1 MSQEKDILG
10 EAGKHW
16 DEQFEKLRTGTVTRV
31 RWWEDD
37 TTKRHINGILGHPN
51 VTELHGAFHE
61 EIAKRLA
68 RKSGLRAI
76 SVGCA
81 AGTKEMSLMPM
92 TGISKFD
99 LFDISPAN
107 IQFGKEEAARQ
118 GILDRVNLRVGNALD
133 LNIGDSYDLVYW
145 NNALHHMPS
154 VSDAIRWSR
163 ERLKPGGLLA
173 MDDFVGPNRF
183 QWTNENLSWATKVRQ
198 SLPNRFLRN
207 PYAPE
212 HQVPREIVRPTPE
225 EVVAIDPSEAMDSE
239 RIVSSL
245 LEAFSDCEIIPTGGA
260 LYHLALN
267 DIFCNFQS
275 EDDLVLLRQILMLD
289 QALADHG
296 TTQYAVA
303 FATNT

>member
-1 MSQEKDILG
+1 MSTKKDILG

-31 RWWEDD
+31 RWWEDE
-37 TTKRHINGILGHPN
+37 TTKRHINGILGHPD
-51 VTELHGAFHE
+51 VADLHGAFHK
-61 EIAKRLA
+61 EIAKRLPG
-68 RKSGLRAI
+68 KSGLRAI

-81 AGTKEMSLMPM
+81 AGTKEMSLMQLVD
-92 TGISKFD
+92 ISEFD

-118 GILDRVNLRVGNALD
+118 GILDRVNLRVGNAFDSNLG
-133 LNIGDSYDLVYW
+133 NSYDLVYW
-145 NNALHHMPS
+145 NNSLHHMPS
-154 VSDAIRWSR
+154 VANAIQWSR
-163 ERLKPGGLLA
+163 ERLNQDGLFA

-183 QWTNENLSWATKVRQ
+183 QWTNENINWATRVRQ
-198 SLPNRFLRN
+198 GLPERFLRN
-207 PYAPE
+207 PHSPQ
-212 HQVPREIVRPTPE
+212 HQIPREIVRPTPE
-225 EVVAIDPSEAMDSE
+225 EIIDIDPTEAVDSE
-239 RIVSSL
+239 RIVPSL
-245 LEAFSDCEIIPTGGA
+245 LKTFSKCEIIPTGGA

-267 DIFCNFQS
+267 DIFCNFES

-289 QALADHG
+289 QALADQG